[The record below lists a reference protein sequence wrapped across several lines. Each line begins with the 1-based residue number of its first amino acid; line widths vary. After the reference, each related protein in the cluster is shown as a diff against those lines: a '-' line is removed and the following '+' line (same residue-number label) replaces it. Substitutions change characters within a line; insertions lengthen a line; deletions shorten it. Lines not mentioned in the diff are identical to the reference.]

1 MWQIITTKI
10 IEQDTFIRFCIKPF
24 YHYLSSN
31 RSRFNTSFWSLKQYL
46 CHAYSLR
53 SLLRNA
59 LLQPFYIILIEFVTY
74 VTLSLFM

>member
-1 MWQIITTKI
+1 MYSITTKI
-10 IEQDTFIRFCIKPF
+10 IEQDTFIRFCIKQF